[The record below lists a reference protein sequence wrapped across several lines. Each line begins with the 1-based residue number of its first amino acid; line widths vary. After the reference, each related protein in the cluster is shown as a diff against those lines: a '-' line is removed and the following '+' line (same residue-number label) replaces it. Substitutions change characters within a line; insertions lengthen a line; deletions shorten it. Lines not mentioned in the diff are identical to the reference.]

1 MLRIKTKKR
10 ILLGVAGLALLPVF
24 WIMQIEVTY
33 ERNIRRGIPA
43 DFHLMRPH
51 VVRMWKI

>member
-10 ILLGVAGLALLPVF
+10 ILWSAVAVVLLPVF
-24 WIMQIEVTY
+24 WIMQVEVTY

-43 DFHLMRPH
+43 NFHLQRPH
-51 VVRMWKI
+51 VVQMWKA